1 MDNSPVAPVVGT
13 LVPGIGDEVVAGIT
27 CLLGTVLVIG
37 IAYIVLK
44 QTQQNSIHPGQVR
57 VCMCVCVCGQVCC
70 VSIWACTKPYIH
82 MSL

>member
-1 MDNSPVAPVVGT
+1 MAPVVGT

-27 CLLGTVLVIG
+27 CLLGTVLVVG

-57 VCMCVCVCGQVCC
+57 VLVCGQVCC

-82 MSL
+82 VSL